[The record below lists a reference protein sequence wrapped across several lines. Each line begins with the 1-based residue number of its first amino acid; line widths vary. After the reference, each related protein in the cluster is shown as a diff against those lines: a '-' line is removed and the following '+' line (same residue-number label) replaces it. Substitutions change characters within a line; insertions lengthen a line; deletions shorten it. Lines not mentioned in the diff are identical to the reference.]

1 MANTG
6 KRPWRKNVLLLVI
19 SGYAT
24 VLVIFL
30 LLAFS
35 TLTAAEAYDAV
46 QGPLMA
52 LVGGSLAIA
61 KDLIQL
67 DQREDSTAAAAAQR
81 AQDHSD
87 TGGNGDDGQG
97 DPEG

>member
-30 LLAFS
+30 LLAGS

-81 AQDHSD
+81 AQDRSD
-87 TGGNGDDGQG
+87 TGGNGDNDQG